1 MKKKEKRALL
11 RDLLGL
17 FQGANLQNAQVNMFV
32 ERGAKV
38 VYQEVAGAGGAS
50 GDRGREGATGAAA
63 AGAADRN
70 GDRCAADRHFPLAGR
85 EDVGR
90 QWYEFLLERGFI
102 DGATPLADWLFLMGF
117 STACPPGVKPI
128 AWLKTVETARLMLRR
143 VYGPLIADRRLTVA
157 AWRSWR
163 RSASPRRACPCGWPS
178 RSGSTRRT
186 WTPSSIFCRPRPT
199 LILTDFRLFPTVSD
213 PVDGRLLLCPQPWC

>member
-50 GDRGREGATGAAA
+50 GDRSREGATDAAA

-157 AWRSWR
+157 RMEEL
-163 RSASPRRACPCGWPS
+163 ASQCFTKAGMPMRLAKPKREYSQDVDA
-178 RSGSTRRT
+178 
-186 WTPSSIFCRPRPT
+186 IEQFLPT
-199 LILTDFRLFPTVSD
+199 AADL
-213 PVDGRLLLCPQPWC
+213 